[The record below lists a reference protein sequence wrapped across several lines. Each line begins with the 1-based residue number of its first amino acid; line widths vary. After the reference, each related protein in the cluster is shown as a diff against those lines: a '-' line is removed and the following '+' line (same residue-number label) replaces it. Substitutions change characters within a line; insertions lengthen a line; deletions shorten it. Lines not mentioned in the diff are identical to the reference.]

1 MNFHGYL
8 VKSNGDKM
16 TKKIIAS
23 KLNAIGAVRIAA
35 PTYKTKGLNG
45 VDFNSKPDCSADN
58 DPYVRYAF
66 DEGWSVKLQT
76 FVHIPV
82 FECGYC
88 E

>member
-1 MNFHGYL
+1 MN
-8 VKSNGDKM
+8 
-16 TKKIIAS
+16 KKIIAS
-23 KLNAIGAVRIAA
+23 KFNAAGAVRIAA
-35 PTYKTKGLNG
+35 PTSKTRGLDG
-45 VDFNSKPDCSADN
+45 VDFNAKPDCSADN
-58 DPYVRYAF
+58 DQYVRYAF

>member
-1 MNFHGYL
+1 MN
-8 VKSNGDKM
+8 
-16 TKKIIAS
+16 KKIIAS
-23 KLNAIGAVRIAA
+23 KLNAAGAVRIAA
-35 PTYKTKGLNG
+35 PTSKTRGLDG
-45 VDFNSKPDCSADN
+45 VNFNAKPDCSADN